1 MDEKPATPPLV
12 PGEAGAKL
20 RRPKV
25 RPPRFTPDPTGRK
38 CDAVTK
44 APDKHLCDQP
54 AGNRTPHLHDG
65 KCWLH
70 GGLTPSGPA
79 SPHWKHGKNSKHTR
93 VVRGILSAKQR
104 EALFAARND
113 PDLLELLDDIALF
126 KRRRDELLARL
137 GSGENGATWHAL
149 AGAYRALRRALAEV
163 ITSDKVIAALMDLDS
178 AIRDG
183 SSEYE
188 HWTEIVTIVNHRARL
203 VESERQ
209 RIVEQQQVLT
219 AKQAETLMA
228 MLEAAVRKH
237 VSDPATLDA
246 IGQELARTVGPGF
259 GAAVPL
265 LQ

>member
-1 MDEKPATPPLV
+1 MADPTAPKSALVVEKP
-12 PGEAGAKL
+12 
-20 RRPKV
+20 RRPKAT
-25 RPPRFTPDPTGRK
+25 PPRFTPDPTGRK

-54 AGNRTPHLHDG
+54 AGNRTPHLHKG

-70 GGLTPSGPA
+70 GGASPSGPA
-79 SPHWKHGKNSKHTR
+79 SPHWKDGKNSKAAKI
-93 VVRGILSAKQR
+93 VRSIVSEGMRRNFI
-104 EALFAARND
+104 EDRND
-113 PDLLELLDDIALF
+113 PQILELLDDIALF
-126 KRRRDELLARL
+126 KTRRDELLARL
-137 GSGENGATWHAL
+137 GSKESGATWHAL
-149 AGAYRALRRALAEV
+149 AGAYRALRKALAEV
-163 ITSDKVIAALMDLDS
+163 ITSEKVVAALMDLDF
-178 AIRDG
+178 AICEG

-228 MLEAAVRKH
+228 MLEAAVRKQ

-265 LQ
+265 IQ